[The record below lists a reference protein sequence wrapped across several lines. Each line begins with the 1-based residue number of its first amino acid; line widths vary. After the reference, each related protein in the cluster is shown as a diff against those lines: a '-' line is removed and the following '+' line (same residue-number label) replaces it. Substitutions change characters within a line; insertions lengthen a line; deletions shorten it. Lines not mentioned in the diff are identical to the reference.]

1 MRPLCVLA
9 CAAALPLA
17 ALDLTFENA
26 VDGILSVDC
35 AGEKGAFTNLFTRPV
50 ALAPGSDVVYTVE
63 RRSSGRGTLVFGA
76 PPHVVA
82 YMSAGISEDWR
93 TERMMFRVPHVAD
106 AGQLRF
112 FVQLYNFLGKA
123 EFRNPRLEMVTPSY
137 GDDAEEKLGYGETL
151 NDGTYTF
158 SQPFRRK
165 GSHYASRLL
174 ERIRNVRANF
184 ASSFFFLTPG
194 GEVVFHP
201 RLAAH
206 AFESM
211 EFSMECEKCLS
222 GTVVLQSSAD
232 GKAWQDVATVQKGKL
247 KAEGMLPSSLFPAR
261 EFYLRLIDKAGEKP
275 YILVNGLN
283 LRAKVTGAG
292 QAVFGATRYRD
303 AATGKVCEGLTLAPA
318 GRAQDFGEV
327 LVSADGF
334 DIWRASSGWR
344 VFRDMPIPKARAAA
358 LELKTAANEAESVQL
373 VVRPKSD
380 CADVRVTASALND
393 GAGHSIPSAAI
404 DVRTVRYVKVT
415 TPSDGLGYPGLW
427 PDPLPPQPKGAFAV
441 KGRGNQP
448 FWITVKPPKD
458 TPKGTYRGTLRVS
471 PGDMDIP
478 FEVEVFGFNLPDE
491 MTCKTVFGYVG
502 GDKMVCRYHNAK
514 TESEKAAVRAM
525 YLKAHSDYHL
535 GLREG
540 SHSWIPCRW
549 KGADKRDAWP
559 EFDFSAFDAEME
571 ECIDKYRFNMRRL
584 YPEGLGSEENANR
597 IRYGNGQVYG
607 PVINGVKEE
616 DDPEA
621 YHRLMGRYFDALK
634 RHLEEKG
641 WLDNVYVHWY
651 DEPQP
656 SDYPALK
663 HGYAIM
669 RRHAPWLKKLLT
681 EQPEKELLG
690 EPDIWCP
697 LIDQMHSAY
706 YPAARAVG
714 GEFWWYVCNWPRDP
728 YVTDCIDH
736 PALELRTWLWQTW
749 GENITGIDY
758 WMTVCWTSP
767 AVYKDEK
774 HPQNP
779 YEDPMSWRHNAIR
792 GGFWGNGEAVLFL
805 PPESCAYRTA
815 AGEDFPAVLDEGPVP
830 TMRTAMLRDGI
841 EDYEYFAMLKRLLAA
856 KGAGL
861 DANTRQEYA
870 KLLTVPTDVYRTLT
884 DYNRDPAAMETHRLR
899 LARAIAALTQL

>member
-1 MRPLCVLA
+1 MTMCAVFLLA
-9 CAAALPLA
+9 CAAALPLVA
-17 ALDLTFENA
+17 QDLVFEGAKDGTLSLDCT
-26 VDGILSVDC
+26 
-35 AGEKGAFTNLFTRPV
+35 GEKGVFTNLSTRPV
-50 ALAPGSDVVYTVE
+50 SLAAGADVVYSVE

-76 PPHVVA
+76 PPHAVA
-82 YMSAGISEDWR
+82 YMSTGISEDWR

-106 AGQLRF
+106 AGKLRF
-112 FVQLYNFLGKA
+112 SVKLHNYLGKA
-123 EFRNPRLEMVTPSY
+123 EFRNPRLEVVTPSY
-137 GDDAEEKLGYGETL
+137 GGDADEKLGFGETL
-151 NDGTYTF
+151 DGNGDYTF
-158 SQPFRRK
+158 VQPFRRK

-184 ASSFFFLTPG
+184 ASSFFFSTPG

-206 AFESM
+206 TFESM
-211 EFSMECEKCLS
+211 EFSMGCEKCLS
-222 GTVVLQSSAD
+222 GTVALQASAD
-232 GKAWQDVATVQKGKL
+232 GKVWQDVATVQKGKL
-247 KAEGMLPSSLFPAR
+247 HAKGNLPASLFPAR
-261 EFYLRLIDKAGEKP
+261 ELYLRLADKPGESP
-275 YILVNGLN
+275 YILVNALR
-283 LRAKVTGAG
+283 LRARVSGAG
-292 QAVFGATRYRD
+292 GAIYGATRYLD
-303 AATGKVCEGLTLAPA
+303 GETGREHPGLTLAPA
-318 GRAQDFGEV
+318 GRGRYFGETV
-327 LVSADGF
+327 ASAGGL

-344 VFRDMPIPKARAAA
+344 VFRDTPLPKARAAA

-373 VVRPKSD
+373 VVRPAAD
-380 CADVRVTASALND
+380 RADVRVTASALDD
-393 GAGHSIPSAAI
+393 GAGHSIPASSV
-404 DVRTVRYVKVT
+404 DVRTVRYVKVE

-441 KGRGNQP
+441 KGGENQP

-471 PGDMDIP
+471 PGEMDVP

-491 MTCKTVFGYVG
+491 MTCKTVFGYGG

-540 SHSWIPCRW
+540 SHSKIPCRW

-559 EFDFSAFDAEME
+559 EFDFSGFDAEME

-584 YPEGLGSEENANR
+584 YPEGLGSEENASL
-597 IRYGNGQVYG
+597 IRDGRGHLVHG

-681 EQPEKELLG
+681 EQPEKDLLG

-706 YPAARAVG
+706 YPAARAAG

-749 GENITGIDY
+749 GENVTGIDY
-758 WMTVCWTSP
+758 WLTVCWTSP

-830 TMRTAMLRDGI
+830 TMRTAMLRDGL
-841 EDYEYFAMLKRLLAA
+841 EDYEYFAMLRKADPQNPLL
-856 KGAGL
+856 K
-861 DANTRQEYA
+861 
-870 KLLTVPTDVYRTLT
+870 VPKDVYRTLT
-884 DYNRDPAAMETHRLR
+884 DFSIDPANIERHRLR
-899 LARAIAALTQL
+899 LARAIEAASGK